1 MNLSE
6 TFVTVA
12 NLVKTIKIRPTD
24 QELLSLYGLY
34 KQATEG
40 NNKTSKPWIFELE
53 KASKWEAWNK
63 NANMSKED
71 AQKKYIDTAYEIIN
85 KYT

>member
-1 MNLSE
+1 MSDNPFEQAAAAVQGMKKLNNE
-6 TFVTVA
+6 QKLQF
-12 NLVKTIKIRPTD
+12 
-24 QELLSLYGLY
+24 YGLY

-85 KYT
+85 KYTS